1 MLEEMRIQGLG
12 VIHDAVLEFAP
23 GLTVVTGETGAGKTM
38 VVQGLQLL
46 FGARADGGLVRAGAP
61 RATVEGRLRV
71 PPAGPVA
78 ARVVDAGGELDDGEL
93 VLLRTVLAE
102 GRSRAHVGG
111 RSVPVAVLSELAD
124 HLLAVHAQSD
134 QRRLL
139 RSSEQLE
146 ALDRYAG
153 PPVLGLRSEF
163 GAAFDRHAAVAARLA
178 RLVAEARDRAREA
191 DLLRHGLAEI
201 ERVAPV
207 AGEDGQLAVDMARLT
222 HADEIAAGT
231 ARAGEALVGGDSAAA
246 DVDALTLV
254 AQARRLLEPL
264 REHDPSV
271 AALADRLAEVIY
283 QLTDVASDIAAHA
296 AGLETDPLRLAAVHH
311 RHAALADLTR
321 RYADDLEG
329 VLEWARQSSMRLAE
343 LDADDESIDELQAET
358 VALHGDLSRL
368 AGELSTA
375 RAAAAQR
382 FGAAVTAE
390 LAGLAMPKAV
400 VAVRVTQ
407 QAADNG
413 VDVGGR
419 RVRQQADVGGLDVG
433 GLDVGGL
440 DVGGLDVG
448 GLDVG
453 GLDVGGLDVGGR
465 RLRFGRAGADEV
477 EIQLAAHPGVGLR
490 AVAKAASGGELSRVM
505 LAIEVIFAGAT
516 AIPTY
521 VFDEVDSGVG
531 GKAAVEVGRRLAQ
544 LARTAQVIVVTHLP
558 QVAAFADRHLRVLKD
573 DDGLVTRTSVVAL
586 DDGARVD
593 ELSRMLA
600 GLEASA
606 LAHGHAEELLQLAA
620 AAKTP

>member
-1 MLEEMRIQGLG
+1 MHGPARVAPRLSPATVTVHTMLEEMRIQGLG
-12 VIHDAVLEFAP
+12 VIDDAVLEFSP

-46 FGARADGGLVRAGAP
+46 FGARADGGLVRAGAA

-71 PPAGPVA
+71 ASAGHVA

-93 VLLRTVLAE
+93 VLQRTVLAE

-111 RSVPVAVLSELAD
+111 RSVPIAVLGELSD

-139 RSSEQLE
+139 RPNEQLD

-153 PPVLGLRSEF
+153 AEVLRLRSEF
-163 GAAFDRHAAVAARLA
+163 AAAYDRHTAVTSRLA
-178 RLVAEARDRAREA
+178 RLVADARDRAREA

-207 AGEDGQLAVDMARLT
+207 AGEDVQLAVDMARLT

-231 ARAGEALVGGDSAAA
+231 ARAGEALVGGDGAVG

-254 AQARRLLEPL
+254 AQARRLLGPL
-264 REHDPSV
+264 REHDPAV
-271 AALADRLAEVIY
+271 AALADRLADVTY
-283 QLTDVASDIAAHA
+283 QLTDVASDIAAYA
-296 AGLETDPLRLAAVHH
+296 AGLETDPLRLAAVHD

-329 VLEWARQSSMRLAE
+329 VLEWARQSAERLAE
-343 LDADDESIDELQAET
+343 LDADGESIDELQAEG
-358 VALHGDLSRL
+358 VALQADLSRL
-368 AGELSTA
+368 AAGLSA
-375 RAAAAQR
+375 RRLAAAER

-390 LAGLAMPKAV
+390 LAGLAMPKAI
-400 VAVRVTQ
+400 VAVQVTQ
-407 QAADNG
+407 VTDAAGLDHA
-413 VDVGGR
+413 GR
-419 RVRQQADVGGLDVG
+419 RVRCSRSGV
-433 GLDVGGL
+433 
-440 DVGGLDVG
+440 
-448 GLDVG
+448 
-453 GLDVGGLDVGGR
+453 
-465 RLRFGRAGADEV
+465 DEV
-477 EIQLAAHPGVGLR
+477 EIQLAAHPGAGLR

-516 AIPTY
+516 SIPTY
-521 VFDEVDSGVG
+521 VFDEVDAGVG

-558 QVAAFADRHLRVLKD
+558 QVAAFADRHLRVLKN
-573 DDGLVTRTSVVAL
+573 DDGVVTRTSVVAL
-586 DDGARVD
+586 DDAARVD

-606 LAHGHAEELLQLAA
+606 LAHGHAEELLQVAA
-620 AAKTP
+620 AAKAP

>member
-12 VIHDAVLEFAP
+12 VIDDAVLEFSP

-46 FGARADGGLVRAGAP
+46 FGARADGGLVRAGAA

-71 PPAGPVA
+71 PSAGHVA

-93 VLLRTVLAE
+93 VLQRTVLAE

-111 RSVPVAVLSELAD
+111 RSVPIAVLGELSD

-139 RSSEQLE
+139 RPNEQLD

-153 PPVLGLRSEF
+153 AEVLRLRSEF
-163 GAAFDRHAAVAARLA
+163 AAAYDRHTAVTSRLA
-178 RLVAEARDRAREA
+178 RLVADARDRAREA

-207 AGEDGQLAVDMARLT
+207 AGEDVQLAVDMARLT

-231 ARAGEALVGGDSAAA
+231 ARAGEALVGGDGAVG

-264 REHDPSV
+264 REHDPAV
-271 AALADRLAEVIY
+271 AALADRLADVTY
-283 QLTDVASDIAAHA
+283 QLTDVASDIAAYA
-296 AGLETDPLRLAAVHH
+296 AGLETDPLRLAAVHD

-329 VLEWARQSSMRLAE
+329 VLEWARQSAERLAE
-343 LDADDESIDELQAET
+343 LDADGESIDDLQAEG
-358 VALHGDLSRL
+358 VALQAELSRL
-368 AGELSTA
+368 AAGLSA
-375 RAAAAQR
+375 RRLAAAER

-390 LAGLAMPKAV
+390 LAGLAMPKAI
-400 VAVRVTQ
+400 VAVQVTQ
-407 QAADNG
+407 VTDAAGLDLA
-413 VDVGGR
+413 GR
-419 RVRQQADVGGLDVG
+419 RVRCSRSGV
-433 GLDVGGL
+433 
-440 DVGGLDVG
+440 
-448 GLDVG
+448 
-453 GLDVGGLDVGGR
+453 
-465 RLRFGRAGADEV
+465 DEV
-477 EIQLAAHPGVGLR
+477 EIQLAAHPGAGLR

-516 AIPTY
+516 SIPTY
-521 VFDEVDSGVG
+521 VFDEVDAGVG

-558 QVAAFADRHLRVLKD
+558 QVAAFADRHLRVLKN
-573 DDGLVTRTSVVAL
+573 DDGVVTRTSVVAL
-586 DDGARVD
+586 DDAARVD

-606 LAHGHAEELLQLAA
+606 LAHGHAEELLQVAA
-620 AAKTP
+620 AAKAP

>member
-12 VIHDAVLEFAP
+12 VIDDAVLEFSP

-46 FGARADGGLVRAGAP
+46 FGARADGGLVRNGAD
-61 RATVEGRLRV
+61 RASVEGRLRV
-71 PPAGPVA
+71 TAGPVTE
-78 ARVVDAGGELDDGEL
+78 RVADAGGSVDDGEL

-111 RSVPVAVLSELAD
+111 RAVPVGVLTDLSD

-139 RSSEQLE
+139 RPSEQLE
-146 ALDRYAG
+146 ALDRHAGADLRRVRAAYAT
-153 PPVLGLRSEF
+153 
-163 GAAFDRHAAVAARLA
+163 AFDRHAEVTGRLET
-178 RLVAEARDRAREA
+178 LVAEARDRAREA

-207 AGEDGQLAVDMARLT
+207 VGEDAELAVEMARLT

-231 ARAGEALVGGDSAAA
+231 ARAGESLVGGDGAVS

-264 REHDPSV
+264 RPHDPSV
-271 AALADRLAEVIY
+271 AALADRLAEVTY
-283 QLTDVASDIAAHA
+283 QLTDVASDIASYA
-296 AGLETDPLRLAAVHH
+296 ANLDTDPLRLAAVHE
-311 RHAALADLTR
+311 RQAALTDLTR
-321 RYADDLEG
+321 RYADDLTG
-329 VLEWARQSSMRLAE
+329 VLDWGRQSAARLAA
-343 LDADDESIDELQAET
+343 LDGDDESIEELKAES
-358 VALHGDLSRL
+358 VALRAELSRL
-368 AGELSTA
+368 AGDLTVRRRE
-375 RAAAAQR
+375 AAER

-400 VAVRVTQ
+400 IAVAVTHTPD
-407 QAADNG
+407 AKG
-413 VDVGGR
+413 LEVGGET
-419 RVRQQADVGGLDVG
+419 VRY
-433 GLDVGGL
+433 
-440 DVGGLDVG
+440 
-448 GLDVG
+448 
-453 GLDVGGLDVGGR
+453 GR
-465 RLRFGRAGADEV
+465 TGADEV
-477 EIQLAAHPGVGLR
+477 EIQLAAHPGAGLR

-516 AIPTY
+516 SIPTF
-521 VFDEVDSGVG
+521 VFDEVDAGVG

-558 QVAAFADRHLRVLKD
+558 QVAAFADRHLRVLKN

-586 DDGARVD
+586 DDAGRVD

-620 AAKTP
+620 ASKAP

>member
-1 MLEEMRIQGLG
+1 MHGPARVAPRLSPATVTVHTMLEEMRIQGLG
-12 VIHDAVLEFAP
+12 VIDDAVLEFSP

-46 FGARADGGLVRAGAP
+46 FGARADGGLVRAGAA

-71 PPAGPVA
+71 PSAGHVA

-93 VLLRTVLAE
+93 VLQRTVLAE

-111 RSVPVAVLSELAD
+111 RSVPIAVLGELSD

-139 RSSEQLE
+139 RPNEQLD

-153 PPVLGLRSEF
+153 AEVLRLRSEF
-163 GAAFDRHAAVAARLA
+163 AAAYDRHTAVTSRLA
-178 RLVAEARDRAREA
+178 RLVADARDRAREA

-207 AGEDGQLAVDMARLT
+207 AGEDVQLAVDMARLT

-231 ARAGEALVGGDSAAA
+231 ARAGEALVGGDGAVG

-264 REHDPSV
+264 REHDPAV
-271 AALADRLAEVIY
+271 AALADRLADVTY
-283 QLTDVASDIAAHA
+283 QLTDVASDIAAYA
-296 AGLETDPLRLAAVHH
+296 AGLDTDPLRLAAVHD

-329 VLEWARQSSMRLAE
+329 VLEWARQSAERLAE
-343 LDADDESIDELQAET
+343 LDADGESIDDLQAEG
-358 VALHGDLSRL
+358 VALQAELSRL
-368 AGELSTA
+368 AAGLSA
-375 RAAAAQR
+375 RRLAAAER

-390 LAGLAMPKAV
+390 LAGLAMPKAI
-400 VAVRVTQ
+400 VAVQVTQ
-407 QAADNG
+407 ATDTAGLDLA
-413 VDVGGR
+413 GR
-419 RVRQQADVGGLDVG
+419 RVRCSRSGV
-433 GLDVGGL
+433 
-440 DVGGLDVG
+440 
-448 GLDVG
+448 
-453 GLDVGGLDVGGR
+453 
-465 RLRFGRAGADEV
+465 DEV
-477 EIQLAAHPGVGLR
+477 EIQLAAHPGAGLR

-516 AIPTY
+516 SIPTY
-521 VFDEVDSGVG
+521 VFDEVDAGVG

-558 QVAAFADRHLRVLKD
+558 QVAAFADRHLRVLKN
-573 DDGLVTRTSVVAL
+573 DDGVVTRTSVVAL
-586 DDGARVD
+586 DDAARVD

-606 LAHGHAEELLQLAA
+606 LAHGHAEELLQVAA
-620 AAKTP
+620 AAKAP

>member
-12 VIHDAVLEFAP
+12 VIDDAVLEFAP

-46 FGARADGGLVRAGAP
+46 FGARADGGLVRSGVD
-61 RATVEGRLRV
+61 RASIEGRLRV
-71 PPAGPVA
+71 PVTGAVA
-78 ARVVDAGGELDDGEL
+78 DRVQDAGGVVDDGGL

-111 RSVPVAVLSELAD
+111 RAVPVGVLGDLSD

-139 RSSEQLE
+139 RSSEQLD

-153 PPVLGLRSEF
+153 DALIETRLAYET
-163 GAAFDRHAAVAARLA
+163 AFDLYGEVALRLTT
-178 RLVAEARDRAREA
+178 LVDEARDRAREA

-207 AGEDGQLAVDMARLT
+207 LGEDAELAVEMARLS

-231 ARAGEALVGGDSAAA
+231 TRAGEALVGGDGAVS

-264 REHDPSV
+264 RVHDPAVS
-271 AALADRLAEVIY
+271 ALADRLAEVTY
-283 QLTDVASDIAAHA
+283 QLTDVASDIAAYA
-296 AGLETDPLRLAAVHH
+296 TALDTDPLRLAAAHD
-311 RHAALADLTR
+311 RQAALTDLTR
-321 RYADDLEG
+321 RYAGDLAG
-329 VLEWARQSSMRLAE
+329 VIDWAQQSALRLAALE
-343 LDADDESIDELQAET
+343 SDDESIEELRARSAQLRT
-358 VALHGDLSRL
+358 DLSRL
-368 AGELSTA
+368 ASTLSGL
-375 RAAAAQR
+375 RQEAAAR
-382 FGAAVTAE
+382 FGAAVTTE
-390 LAGLAMPKAV
+390 LAGLAMPKALI
-400 VAVRVTQ
+400 AVTVSQVQDPR
-407 QAADNG
+407 
-413 VDVGGR
+413 
-419 RVRQQADVGGLDVG
+419 GLDVDG
-433 GLDVGGL
+433 NC
-440 DVGGLDVG
+440 
-448 GLDVG
+448 
-453 GLDVGGLDVGGR
+453 
-465 RLRFGRAGADEV
+465 LRFTRSGVDDV
-477 EIQLAAHPGVGLR
+477 EIQLAAHPGAGLR

-516 AIPTY
+516 SIPTY
-521 VFDEVDSGVG
+521 VFDEVDAGVG

-544 LARTAQVIVVTHLP
+544 LARTSQVIVVTHLP
-558 QVAAFADRHLRVLKD
+558 QVAAFADRHLRVLKN
-573 DDGLVTRTSVVAL
+573 DDGVVTRTSVVCL
-586 DDGARVD
+586 DGAGRVD

-620 AAKTP
+620 VSKAP